1 MKIKKDNINHIF
13 RNKYLVGSNSNVIS
27 PISSFNDDSKINEWF
42 YEDENGDL
50 HSKLTLISD
59 KDILAT
65 GGITQFIQGDRT
77 ESTIMDGVVTD
88 NVTITKED
96 GILKVIGSG
105 SGGGDFDISK
115 MWTALSGSTNE
126 QINKSHLTDALSGYA
141 TNNTTFW
148 GQSIKNNT
156 VSGEILKAG
165 GNINLERNNEINTYG
180 TALHINYRGNEST
193 PTGTVTICANGG
205 KVGIG
210 TNSPNDLLDV
220 NGKITGKSLTIKGSE
235 GNHITTSWRQSG
247 SIKNIGGSLTS
258 IMNSL
263 DFNWYGRQ
271 WYIGNVRSDSMDS
284 LGFGVAKD
292 DKCYFKVNTDSVNSY
307 VPLRAKGNITT
318 EGTFITTTDTILK
331 RVGYTNELIL
341 NRGWDGTNGDYLKF
355 NIPGNNDQSVNMTL
369 STHNGLNVTS
379 KVQGKK
385 FVANGNNGT
394 YFDVITSINEAIT
407 GTDRDY
413 KFTWYH
419 SKSGDVQRGFTLW
432 SYDKNGTVFNQLASF
447 VAQGGNQF
455 KMFGNILAT
464 GGITQYSD
472 IRAKNIIED
481 VNIDLQQ
488 IANSPAIRYTWNNL
502 SKCSDSEIHVGGIA
516 QYIKEILPE
525 VIYCNKSNDNDTDLL
540 SMDYATTSYIYS
552 VNIAKYLVAAK
563 NEINELK
570 EQIIS
575 LKNTINNNLS
585 TNIK

>member
-27 PISSFNDDSKINEWF
+27 PISSFNNNDSINKWF

-59 KDILAT
+59 KDILAE
-65 GGITQFIQGDRT
+65 GGITQFAQGDRT
-77 ESTIMDGVVTD
+77 SSTIMDGVVTD

-96 GILKVIGSG
+96 GILKVIGGG

-115 MWTALSGSTNE
+115 MWTALSVSSNE

-180 TALHINYRGNEST
+180 TALHINYRGNETT

-307 VPLRAKGNITT
+307 VPLRVKGNITS

-369 STHNGLNVTS
+369 STHNGLKVTS
-379 KVQGKK
+379 KIESLEYYV
-385 FVANGNNGT
+385 NRSSST
-394 YFDVITSINEAIT
+394 YFGVFNSYNNAIT
-407 GTDRDY
+407 GSDPDH
-413 KFTWYH
+413 KWTWYH
-419 SKSGDVQRGFTLW
+419 AKGGDVQRGLTLW
-432 SYDKNGTVFNQLASF
+432 SYAYTGAANQVASF
-447 VAQGGNQF
+447 VSYGGNQF

-516 QYIKEILPE
+516 QYVKEILPE
-525 VIYCNKSNDNDTDLL
+525 VIYCTNNDTDLL

-552 VNIAKYLVAAK
+552 VNIAKHLVAAK

-570 EQIIS
+570 EQINL

-585 TNIK
+585 TNTK